1 MSAVLRPRDFHPFVS
16 RSSDD
21 STPQIGKPTPHTDA
35 ADPHLRAMS
44 ALIPLPGS
52 GISSLF
58 IHLSFCCGASD
69 LGTIEAQ
76 IAHSYHRFESQNE
89 AISTL
94 RAAVVM
100 TARRT
105 RAECSTSTSGGR
117 KRT

>member
-1 MSAVLRPRDFHPFVS
+1 MSAVLRTPELHSFVS
-16 RSSDD
+16 RSGDD
-21 STPQIGKPTPHTDA
+21 STPQIGKPTPHPEA
-35 ADPHLRAMS
+35 AGPPLRAMS
-44 ALIPLPGS
+44 ASTPPWGS

-76 IAHSYHRFESQNE
+76 IAHSYDRFESQNE